1 MEILNDLLDKVKS
14 VNEGLQTGSI
24 IRDVVIRFSDD
35 ILELQKIQLFEGKAS
50 SGEDIRPYY
59 SEDLKPKG
67 YFHSVEAA
75 GRYSAWKQDGISYPY
90 RAKRN
95 PDAPN
100 LYINGRFHDEL
111 GVQFAADT
119 VAIVPTTPYS
129 QQIVEKYGL
138 QTFGLTN
145 KNWMAIFIDGGAYD
159 ELMEDLVQ
167 KLYGK

>member
-1 MEILNDLLDKVKS
+1 MGILNDLLKRVKD
-14 VNEGLQTGSI
+14 VNDGLQSGSI
-24 IRDVVIRFSDD
+24 IRNVLLNYPDE
-35 ILELQKIQLFEGKAS
+35 ILELQKKQLFEGKAS

-59 SEDLKPKG
+59 TEDIQPKG

-75 GRYSAWKQDGISYPY
+75 KRYATWKQTGISYPY
-90 RAKRN
+90 SAKRN

-100 LYINGRFHDEL
+100 LFINGRFHDEL

-119 VAIVPTTPYS
+119 VAIVPTTPYA

-145 KNWMAIFIDGGAYD
+145 KNWTAILIDGGAYD
-159 ELMEDLVQ
+159 ELIDELNNM
-167 KLYGK
+167 LYGK